1 MRPRSVPL
9 AAIAATASLGL
20 TLALLPIQQAA
31 ADPVRPAQPGPCTC
45 STPEQAP
52 KAAPRPK
59 FADHSQDLDATD
71 EIAALEAIRVA
82 LSEVGDGA
90 TFVWHRH
97 NGRLSG
103 TVRPTSSFKDAAG
116 RVCRHIVLV
125 LTTGLRTARAEG
137 VACRLDDGR
146 WQLEG

>member
-1 MRPRSVPL
+1 MRLRSVPL
-9 AAIAATASLGL
+9 AALVAAISLICTFALFL
-20 TLALLPIQQAA
+20 TRQAA
-31 ADPVRPAQPGPCTC
+31 AEEVRPAPPPCTC

-52 KAAPRPK
+52 RAAPRPK
-59 FADHSQDLDATD
+59 FADHSQDLDAGD

-82 LSEVGDGA
+82 LTEVGDGA
-90 TFVWHRH
+90 TFVWHRN

-103 TVRPTSSFKDAAG
+103 MVRPTSSFKDASG

-125 LTTGLRTARAEG
+125 LTSGLRTARAEG
-137 VACRLDDGR
+137 VACRSDDGR

>member
-1 MRPRSVPL
+1 MRPRSVSPVAL
-9 AAIAATASLGL
+9 VAAVSLIATF
-20 TLALLPIQQAA
+20 ALPSTRQVVAEEI
-31 ADPVRPAQPGPCTC
+31 RPAQPAPCTC

-52 KAAPRPK
+52 RAPRPK
-59 FADHSQDLDATD
+59 FADHSQDLDASD
-71 EIAALEAIRVA
+71 EIATLEAIRVA

-90 TFVWHRH
+90 TFVWHRN

-103 TVRPTSSFKDAAG
+103 IVKPTASFKDASG